1 MKIKLIYPKWPK
13 LQYQPEFNLP
23 PHGPVCFAA
32 SLRDDIEIS
41 FCDENVEVLDFYED
55 ADLIVLSVML
65 TCQIPRAWEIADWYR
80 AKGKRVVFGG
90 IGTMLHYQETMQH
103 ADAVFL
109 GEAEGRFNIV
119 VEDFIKGRLK
129 KVYNYHLDFPD
140 TSLIG
145 TARRDILKHH
155 LYNFRGVQ
163 MVDLTHASRGCRF
176 NCFPCCTPYLGG
188 RIFRPRPIEAVVREM
203 ESIDNNRLF
212 IVDNSLAQDDEW
224 EKELFRAIAPLKKKW
239 ISHPIKDDDEIL
251 DLAAGAGCWYVYQA
265 IVDTSDYI
273 RRRIKRLK
281 ERGIGVEGTVILGLD
296 NHDEDYIKRLVD
308 FLLDIDLDL
317 VEFTILTPFPH
328 SPVRRQ
334 LAEQN
339 RILSDD
345 WIRYTSG
352 EVVFK
357 PAKMSVEALQ
367 KMYSY
372 AWETFYSDCSQE
384 IQMAKLY
391 LKVIQKEKEDGTYK
405 RVHLES
411 DRSWAKDRKVSRKS

>member
-1 MKIKLIYPKWPK
+1 
-13 LQYQPEFNLP
+13 
-23 PHGPVCFAA
+23 
-32 SLRDDIEIS
+32 
-41 FCDENVEVLDFYED
+41 
-55 ADLIVLSVML
+55 
-65 TCQIPRAWEIADWYR
+65 
-80 AKGKRVVFGG
+80 
-90 IGTMLHYQETMQH
+90 
-103 ADAVFL
+103 
-109 GEAEGRFNIV
+109 
-119 VEDFIKGRLK
+119 
-129 KVYNYHLDFPD
+129 
-140 TSLIG
+140 
-145 TARRDILKHH
+145 
-155 LYNFRGVQ
+155 
-163 MVDLTHASRGCRF
+163 
-176 NCFPCCTPYLGG
+176 
-188 RIFRPRPIEAVVREM
+188 M

-224 EKELFRAIAPLKKKW
+224 AKELFRAIAPLKKKW

-251 DLAAGAGCWYVYQA
+251 DLAARAGCWYVYQA

-273 RRRIKRLK
+273 RRRVKRLK

-308 FLLDIDLDL
+308 FLLEIDLDL
-317 VEFTILTPFPH
+317 AEFTILTPFPH

-334 LAEQN
+334 LQEQD
-339 RILSDD
+339 RILSND

-357 PAKMSVEALQ
+357 PAKMSVDSLQ

-411 DRSWAKDRKVSRKS
+411 GRSWAKDRKLSRKL